1 MNFKLCN
8 ESEDVKTNKLFLGAM
23 IGDYS
28 RTAIST
34 MLNTGTYIGLG
45 ANVFGHGF
53 QKKYIPSFAWGEDEK
68 VDFNKFLKTIEII
81 KSRRENKLE
90 EVEIIFLENLYQNS
104 Q

>member
-1 MNFKLCN
+1 
-8 ESEDVKTNKLFLGAM
+8 M

-28 RTAIST
+28 RTGIST

-45 ANVFGHGF
+45 ASVFGHGF
-53 QKKYIPSFAWGEDEK
+53 QKKYIPSFSWGEDEK

-104 Q
+104 K